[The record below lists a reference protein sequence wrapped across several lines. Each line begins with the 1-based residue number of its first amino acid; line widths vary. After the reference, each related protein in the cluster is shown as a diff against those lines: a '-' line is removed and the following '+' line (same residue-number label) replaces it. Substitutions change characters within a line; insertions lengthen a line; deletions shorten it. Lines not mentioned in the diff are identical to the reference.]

1 MAVERRPVL
10 LLQFA
15 REPVPGQVKTR
26 MIPQLTPIQACDLHR
41 ELVVWTCD
49 QLLEAQL
56 GDVEIAVAGEPFDPL
71 FSRCLTSGVARLSRQ
86 RGQDLGQRMH
96 NALRKGLA
104 DYANVVLVGSDCPGI
119 NADYLRLAL
128 QGLREVD
135 VVLGPALD
143 GGYVLI
149 AVKRLDARVFEGIP
163 WGTGEVL
170 RRTENALELTGL
182 SWRTLPPLA
191 DVDVPGDLP
200 VWEKFNKAAH

>member
-26 MIPQLTPIQACDLHR
+26 MIPYLTPIQACDLHR

-49 QLLEAQL
+49 QLLAAQL
-56 GDVEIAVAGEPFDPL
+56 GDVEIAVAGKPHDPL
-71 FSRCLTSGVARLSRQ
+71 FSHCLSSGVTQLSRQ
-86 RGQDLGQRMH
+86 RGRDLGQRMH

-104 DYANVVLVGSDCPGI
+104 AYASVVLVGSDCPGI
-119 NADYLRLAL
+119 NGDYIRLAL

-149 AVKRLDARVFEGIP
+149 AVKRLDPQLFEGIP

-170 RRTENALELTGL
+170 RHTESALELTGL

-200 VWEKFNKAAH
+200 VWEKFKKAAH